1 MCSYPI
7 SGLLSLFVIILV
19 FCKKKKK
26 SKQITLVTNELSLIV
41 VRHDKNYVSFH
52 RSHVS
57 QTVNNILFVYTFSVF
72 KINQDMFLFSY
83 LDTLILKIYMYIH
96 IHVY

>member
-7 SGLLSLFVIILV
+7 SGLLSLFLIILV
-19 FCKKKKK
+19 FCKKK
-26 SKQITLVTNELSLIV
+26 SKQITLVTNELSLIA
-41 VRHDKNYVSFH
+41 VRHDKKYVSFH

-72 KINQDMFLFSY
+72 KVNQDMFLFSY

-96 IHVY
+96 VY

>member
-19 FCKKKKK
+19 FCKKK

-41 VRHDKNYVSFH
+41 VRHDKKYVIPSVTCFTN
-52 RSHVS
+52 RE
-57 QTVNNILFVYTFSVF
+57 QYFVCLH
-72 KINQDMFLFSY
+72 LFS
-83 LDTLILKIYMYIH
+83 I
-96 IHVY
+96 